1 MEQASERV
9 MRWKAAWE
17 SRDVDAIV
25 AMYHPNATHESS
37 LVPRFY
43 PEAGGTALRGTNQIR
58 TYFANALG
66 RFTELRFEL
75 VSVTESS
82 AESSARAAI
91 EYRRH
96 SNVDGANPAHVL
108 ELVQWEGPLIKAV
121 RVFHF

>member
-1 MEQASERV
+1 MEQPSERV

-25 AMYHPNATHESS
+25 AMYRPDAIHESS

-58 TYFANALG
+58 AYFANALG

-75 VSVTESS
+75 VSVPNHTSNHFRANHRTNPPGAPRSS
-82 AESSARAAI
+82 IAAI
-91 EYRRH
+91 PTLTAPIPPTC
-96 SNVDGANPAHVL
+96 SNWCNGRA
-108 ELVQWEGPLIKAV
+108 
-121 RVFHF
+121 R